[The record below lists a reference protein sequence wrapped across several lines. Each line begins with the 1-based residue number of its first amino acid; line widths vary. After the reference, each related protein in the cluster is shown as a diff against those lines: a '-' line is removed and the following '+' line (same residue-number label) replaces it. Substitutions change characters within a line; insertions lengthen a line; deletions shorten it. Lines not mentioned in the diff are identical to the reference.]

1 MLELS
6 QIAPLAE
13 GGNRLVF
20 VHPDDPSRCVKVA
33 HPNVSLAAKRAR
45 KGLKG
50 KLKPASAFDDNAE
63 EWRVMQR
70 LQAAIADIGRHVPY
84 CEGFVDTDLGPG
96 LVSGLVRNADAS
108 VALPLKQRLWQDG
121 YTPELEAAVRE
132 LATFWI
138 DNAVPSRKLILHNVV
153 VEQRDDCARLWVIDG
168 IGSSDLLPFARW
180 SKTLRRQKAER
191 KISDLRSRID
201 ALMKTRAEGGDPGRH
216 GFMQTGLEGNTR

>member
-6 QIAPLAE
+6 RIRPIAE

-20 VHPDDPSRCVKVA
+20 VHPEDPSRCVKVA

-63 EWRVMQR
+63 EWQVMQQ
-70 LQAAIADIGRHVPY
+70 LQATIATISQHVPH
-84 CEGFVDTDLGPG
+84 CDGFAETDLGPG
-96 LVSGLVRNADAS
+96 LVSGLVRSADNT
-108 VALPLKQRLWQDG
+108 VALPLKQRLWEDG
-121 YTPELEAAVRE
+121 YTSALQNAVDE
-132 LATFWI
+132 LAAFWV

-153 VEQRDDCARLWVIDG
+153 VQQRKESARLWVIDG

-180 SKTLRRQKAER
+180 SRTLRRQKAAR
-191 KISDLRSRID
+191 KIADMRVRID
-201 ALMKTRAEGGDPGRH
+201 LLMKTRAEGGDPGRH
-216 GFMQTGLEGNTR
+216 GFMNTGLEGKAD